1 LLDGRRVLIT
11 GGTGSLGQTLVRR
24 LLAGQVG
31 VPEKIIV
38 FSRDEAK
45 QYAMRSASR
54 AAFKATDDIYYDNF
68 DQLVEFQIGDVRDY
82 ASVER
87 AVRRCDFVFHTAA
100 MKQVPT
106 CEYFPTQAVA
116 TNILGAE
123 NVVRAVSSHRHV
135 KDLAVVSTDKA
146 CRPINV
152 MGMTKAIQERIMVEG
167 NLHQQHARLFGV
179 RYGNVLESR
188 GSVIPLFKQQIA
200 AGGPVTITLR
210 EMTRFLLSLENAV
223 DAIFEAAR
231 SADRGEI
238 YVPKVRSAR
247 VAEVAAL
254 LIGER
259 EIEIVDIGI
268 RPGEK
273 VHEILVSEDEAL
285 RTRDLGN
292 YFVIK
297 PQLPEFG
304 GFEDGPGPHGEFSSA
319 DAVVTGRELIELL
332 AEAAFI
338 DPAIGQVQT
347 APRE

>member
-1 LLDGRRVLIT
+1 MISGRRVLIT

-24 LLAGQVG
+24 LLTGQFG
-31 VPEKIIV
+31 MPEKIIL

-54 AAFKATDDIYYDNF
+54 RVSEATDDIYYENF

-106 CEYFPTQAVA
+106 CEYFPSQAVA

-123 NVVRAVSSHRHV
+123 NVVRAVSRNEHV

-200 AGGPVTITLR
+200 AGGPVTITLP

-223 DAIFEAAR
+223 DAIFEARKHAQ
-231 SADRGEI
+231 S
-238 YVPKVRSAR
+238 VVRSMSPR
-247 VAEVAAL
+247 
-254 LIGER
+254 
-259 EIEIVDIGI
+259 
-268 RPGEK
+268 
-273 VHEILVSEDEAL
+273 S
-285 RTRDLGN
+285 
-292 YFVIK
+292 
-297 PQLPEFG
+297 
-304 GFEDGPGPHGEFSSA
+304 
-319 DAVVTGRELIELL
+319 GRH
-332 AEAAFI
+332 A
-338 DPAIGQVQT
+338 
-347 APRE
+347 